1 MAKTLIAPRERLR
14 EALRQALMSHN
25 VEQLERKQKEGYEQL
40 PVTAGEF
47 SNWEDEQI
55 WVD

>member
-40 PVTAGEF
+40 PFTAGEF